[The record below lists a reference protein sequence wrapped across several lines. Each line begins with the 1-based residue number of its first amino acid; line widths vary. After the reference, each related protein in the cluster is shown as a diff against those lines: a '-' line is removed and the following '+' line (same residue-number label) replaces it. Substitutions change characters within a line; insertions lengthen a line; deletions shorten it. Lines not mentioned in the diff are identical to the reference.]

1 VIVSF
6 PDMSGYPVTS
16 DDDERPP
23 SPGWGMLKRFLIG
36 GLLIVLLSGGAT
48 ATLALNEITGIAE
61 KVFPKINQIDAPTGV
76 VTPEYNGGPQT
87 FLILGTDRR
96 VGAKDIADRSN
107 PPHSDTILLVR
118 FDPENGQTSLLS
130 IPRDLMVD
138 IRPSAGQFY
147 PKEKI
152 NAAYTIG
159 NKLGGTRGG
168 MVLAAETIER
178 EVFPGL
184 KLNNIIDVS
193 FQGFIKVVD
202 ALGCAYVNVDHR
214 YYNPLGT
221 GYTAINLQPGYQ
233 KLCYESALSYVRYR
247 HTDSDFVRV
256 ARQQDFMRSLREQI
270 SPGDEIGQIDTVA
283 KAVGHAIASTIH
295 GSAKTL
301 LELTKLIA
309 FSQGKPLRQVK
320 FRSLEVDYQH
330 NGLSFVTTTPEL
342 ARATLADFLHG
353 HGQASLS
360 VARPAAHTSPHG
372 RHRSSASTNGSS
384 HALNLGP
391 TRSAGDSEAVKAA
404 LGVPFP
410 VLYPTLQTG
419 QAEQQTVRHYDLTDQ
434 QGNLHHAYVVV
445 WEQNTLGGYYD
456 FQGSDWLNPPLFAH
470 AHAQKVGGR
479 TYRLVDDGSHIHVVG
494 WRSGRVLYW
503 LTNTLLEELS
513 NAQMLAI
520 AGSAQPLH

>member
-1 VIVSF
+1 
-6 PDMSGYPVTS
+6 MTS
-16 DDDERPP
+16 NDDERPP
-23 SPGWGMLKRFLIG
+23 SPGWSMLKRFLIG
-36 GLLIVLLSGGAT
+36 AILIVLLSAGAT
-48 ATLALNEITGIAE
+48 ATLALNKITGIAE
-61 KVFPKINQIDAPTGV
+61 EVFPKLNQINAPKGV

-87 FLILGTDRR
+87 FLILGSDRR
-96 VGAKDIADRSN
+96 VGSKDLADRSN

-118 FDPENGQTSLLS
+118 FDPEHGQTSLLS
-130 IPRDLMVD
+130 IPRDLIVN
-138 IRPSAGQFY
+138 IKALTGQFY

-168 MVLAAETIER
+168 MLLAAETIER

-184 KLNNIIDVS
+184 KLNGIIDVS

-202 ALGCAYVNVDHR
+202 ALGCAYVIVDHR

-221 GYTAINLQPGYQ
+221 GYTAIDLQPGYQ
-233 KLCYESALSYVRYR
+233 KLCDQSALSYVRYR

-256 ARQQDFMRSLREQI
+256 ARQQDFMRSLREQV

-301 LELTKLIA
+301 LELTKLIV
-309 FSQGKPLRQVK
+309 FSQSKPLRQVK
-320 FRSLEVDYQH
+320 FQSLDVNYQL
-330 NGLSFVTTTPEL
+330 NGLSFVTTTPAL

-353 HGQASLS
+353 HGQPSLF
-360 VARPAAHTSPHG
+360 VARPPAQPSRHG
-372 RHRSSASTNGSS
+372 HHRSSSGAAGASRG
-384 HALNLGP
+384 LNLGP
-391 TRSAGDSEAVKAA
+391 THSAGDSETVKAA

-419 QAEQQTVRHYDLTDQ
+419 QAVQQTVRAYALTDQ
-434 QGNLHHAYVVV
+434 QGKLHRSYVVV

-470 AHAQKVGGR
+470 ARTQRIGGR
-479 TYRLVDDGSHIHVVG
+479 TYRLVNDGPHIHVVG